1 MPGGYHMKKRILIYA
16 ITITLSIIF
25 SVIFKDIG
33 DRGIFL
39 LYVPLLALKDG
50 LTSLSVASG
59 FGNVIAWLI
68 LILVSASPLGIG
80 ILILKRKMIAYDIVC
95 LIGLSITLGVSY
107 YLMINTEGVPQ
118 WLEIIHFFQEA
129 GDIKPLIAYGIL
141 NIWFGLCL
149 LYVVVRILIVTKSFG
164 TNYINLLVILMSV
177 VLVILVQSFSTDLF
191 QGEGKQRTLSILSG
205 TLDIIMMIATLTL
218 SECMITMIDY
228 FRQKEYKDKLLHL
241 AKWIKV
247 LTLIIILLS
256 LTKLISINLYQ
267 LRYLNELTNASFD
280 FSIDI
285 VSWLFVFF
293 FYGLYHYITDTKD
306 LMEEAELT
314 I

>member
-1 MPGGYHMKKRILIYA
+1 MKKRILIYA
-16 ITITLSIIF
+16 ITILLSIIF
-25 SVIFKDIG
+25 SVIFKDLG
-33 DRGIFL
+33 EKGIFL

-50 LTSLSVASG
+50 LTSLSVSSG
-59 FGNVIAWLI
+59 FGNTIAWMVLLI
-68 LILVSASPLGIG
+68 VSASPLGIG
-80 ILILKRKMIAYDIVC
+80 MLILKRKMLTYDIIW
-95 LIGLSITLGVSY
+95 LIGLSITLAVAFY
-107 YLMINTEGVPQ
+107 FMINMEGIPE
-118 WLEIIHFFQEA
+118 WLEVIIFFQEA
-129 GDIKPLIAYGIL
+129 FDIKPLIAYGIL

-149 LYVVVRILIVTKSFG
+149 LYVVVRILIIKKSFG

-177 VLVILVQSFSTDLF
+177 ILVILVQSYMKISF
-191 QGEGKQRTLSILSG
+191 QGEGEQRTLSIFAKM
-205 TLDIIMMIATLTL
+205 LDITMMIATLIL

-241 AKWIKV
+241 AKWIKI

-267 LRYLNELTNASFD
+267 LRYLNKLTNVSFD

-285 VSWLFVFF
+285 ISWLFVFF

-306 LMEEAELT
+306 MMEESELT